1 MNNNLKHSIQKF
13 QKMGEDIKSSL
24 SKRGAW
30 GGWYKV
36 LTELY
41 PDNAHFLFEL
51 LQNAE
56 DADATRVKF
65 ELEDSSL
72 VFKHNGTRE
81 FSESDIDSITNIGDS
96 NKTVNK
102 IGKFGV
108 GFKSVFSYTE
118 SPKIHTKAIS
128 FEIEDL
134 VIPFLIKPKPIEKGF
149 TTVFIF
155 NFDKSDRPKKKAFRE
170 VNQFFDELEES
181 ILLFLTNIRSI
192 EWCIKKRKPVSIT
205 MQDKGDFKE
214 IITSSLSQKKNKD
227 SVSSWLVFQKKV
239 KVANKFRIIGIAF
252 SYNKEKKQ
260 LQGVDGNVSIYF
272 PAKKESSKLRFHID
286 APFSSTVARDSIV
299 DSSEENIEMLSR
311 IGELCAE
318 KVHKIK
324 QLGLLKMSF
333 FEILPNIEDP
343 LSKFYRPIF
352 DTLKEQ
358 FDSDSEL
365 IPLGKG
371 KFASINNCLYVLN
384 SAVKNIFNEK
394 EDINIIFDN
403 DSLVGYATLPRR
415 NSRSYRFLEALDGF
429 EESEDDEIY
438 ERLEGISDAFKD
450 FERHKDKSWW
460 FSEEEKEELQ
470 IQTEWLKNKSDE
482 WLQSLYAFLGGDK
495 PWSYSSFI
503 KLADNSF
510 NFSDKSLY
518 FPEKNLSIDA
528 ALTFVNINTYTSGDN
543 NGEKEKALEFL
554 LSENVRYVDESTHL
568 EFLFDDFKF
577 VSKKQHLDD
586 INRLI
591 AFYIDNKK
599 DAADLMRYGSF
610 IYSENYIEY
619 IYELNGEDK
628 YDSDPLASPSQVF
641 IDSPYESTGLDYI
654 FTQTKTFFKVS
665 EIYKKLDNW
674 PAFIDLLKEL
684 GANSEIEIDSAS
696 IYDNPNWNVL
706 AKAKGERHTY
716 TTILKDWTIDNLE
729 ELLMP
734 DEYRFEISK
743 LLWEKLCTTKE
754 EYFFA
759 CYRVNSAYD
768 AVYTDSQLK
777 HTLKSYKWIPGKDG
791 DFYKP
796 AEISREMLHPD
807 LTYENSNRWLDH
819 LGFGEAVAEKLKEDE
834 VKKQVLIDTGID
846 PEIAVLLSSESPE
859 AMKDFLAD
867 YKAKKL
873 KQSLEGAQGS
883 GKSKEVATFDGPGSE
898 VNDPEGLEEKIGKD
912 IDSSPAGGKPINQ
925 TRSAPAKD
933 SKNIDEIKRFLYGQ
947 YHGHCQICGD
957 TFMEKKNKNF
967 FELYSLNRSKKGDRL
982 KSDINREG
990 NSLSLCPKHHAILTL
1005 GIQKFTFL
1013 DKISSSDLN
1022 QSLLSS
1028 LFEIRDYVTNE
1039 ADEFYNAPESAGF
1052 YLEDALM
1059 LPIEIFGEDH
1069 FIKFSEEHMIHFIQV
1084 FIKR

>member
-1 MNNNLKHSIQKF
+1 
-13 QKMGEDIKSSL
+13 MGEDIKSSL

-41 PDNAHFLFEL
+41 PDKAHFLFEL

-118 SPKIHTKAIS
+118 SPKIHTNAIS
-128 FEIEDL
+128 FEIKDL

-155 NFDKSDRPKKKAFRE
+155 NFDKTDKPKKKAFSE
-170 VNQFFDELEES
+170 VNQFFDELDES
-181 ILLFLTNIRSI
+181 VLLFLSKISSI
-192 EWCIKKRKPVSIT
+192 EWCIKKGKSVSIT
-205 MQDKGDFKE
+205 MHDKGDFKE
-214 IITSSLSQKKNKD
+214 IITSSPFQKKNKE
-227 SVSSWLVFQKKV
+227 SVSSWLVFRKEV
-239 KVANKFRIIGIAF
+239 KVAKKTRIVGVAF
-252 SYNKEKKQ
+252 SYNKDRKQ

-272 PAKKESSKLRFHID
+272 PAKKENSNLWFHID
-286 APFSSTVARDSIV
+286 APFSSSVARDSII
-299 DSSEENIEMLSR
+299 DSSDENIEMLAG
-311 IGELCAE
+311 IGELCRE
-318 KVHKIK
+318 SVHKIK

-343 LSKFYRPIF
+343 LSKFYKPIF

-358 FDSDSEL
+358 FESDQEL

-371 KFASINNCLYVLN
+371 KFASINDCLYVSN
-384 SAVKNIFNEK
+384 SSVKNIFKDK
-394 EDINIIFDN
+394 EDINIVFDN

-415 NSRSYRFLEALDGF
+415 NSRSYRFLEALYDF
-429 EESEDDEIY
+429 KETKDDEIY
-438 ERLEGISDAFKD
+438 ERLGELSDAFEN
-450 FERHKDKSWW
+450 FERYKDKSWM
-460 FSEEEKEELQ
+460 FDDEELEKLQ

-482 WLQSLYAFLGGDK
+482 WLQSLYAFLGGQES
-495 PWSYSSFI
+495 WLFSSFI

-510 NFSDKSLY
+510 NFSHKSLY
-518 FPEKNLSIDA
+518 FPEQNLSIDA
-528 ALTFVNINTYTSGDN
+528 ELAFININTYTSGDN
-543 NGEKEKALEFL
+543 NIQQEKALEFL
-554 LSENVRYVDESTHL
+554 LSHNVRYVDESTHL
-568 EFLFDDFKF
+568 RFLFVDFKF
-577 VSKKQHLDD
+577 VSKKQHLID
-586 INRLI
+586 INRLVE
-591 AFYIDNKK
+591 FYMANKE
-599 DAADLMRYGSF
+599 DAISLMRSNSYSF
-610 IYSENYIEY
+610 IYSESHIEY
-619 IYELNGEDK
+619 RFELDGEDA
-628 YDSDPLASPSQVF
+628 YDSDPLAHPSKIF
-641 IDSPYESTGLDYI
+641 IDKPFESTGLDYI
-654 FTQTKTFFKVS
+654 YSQIKSYFKVS

-674 PAFIDLLKEL
+674 PAFIDLLKYL
-684 GANSEIEIDSAS
+684 GVQTKIEIDHAN
-696 IYDNPNWNVL
+696 IYDNPNWSELVS
-706 AKAKGERHTY
+706 KARGERYTY
-716 TTILKDWTIDNLE
+716 TSIRHDWTINNLK

-734 DEYRFEISK
+734 DENRFEISK

-768 AVYTDSQLK
+768 AVYADSQLK
-777 HTLKSYKWIPGKDG
+777 HKLKFYQWIPGKDG

-807 LTYENSNRWLDH
+807 LVYENSNKWLDH
-819 LGFGEAVAEKLKEDE
+819 LGFGEAVAEKRKEDE
-834 VKKQVLIDTGID
+834 VKKKVMIDTGID
-846 PEIAVLLSSESPE
+846 PKVAEILSGESPE
-859 AMKDFLAD
+859 VIKGLLDE

-873 KQSLEGAQGS
+873 IESLERSQGS
-883 GKSKEVATFDGPGSE
+883 GKMPKVAPFDGPGSE

-912 IDSSPAGGKPINQ
+912 IDSSPSGGKPNNQ
-925 TRSAPAKD
+925 TRSASTKN
-933 SKNIDEIKRFLYGQ
+933 SKNFDEIKRFLYSQ

-990 NSLSLCPKHHAILTL
+990 NSLSLCPKHHAILSL
-1005 GIQKFTFL
+1005 GIPNFTFL
-1013 DKISSSDLN
+1013 EKISSSGLN
-1022 QSLLSS
+1022 QNLLKS
-1028 LFEIRDYVTNE
+1028 LFEIRDYATNE
-1039 ADEFYNAPESAGF
+1039 NDEFYNSPESAGF

-1059 LPIEIFGEDH
+1059 LPIEIFGENH
-1069 FIKFSEEHMIHFIQV
+1069 YIKFSPEHMHNFIVV
-1084 FIKR
+1084 FNKK